1 VAPTMSMPEPTPTAT
16 LEFTLE
22 EEWAVHQALLDHLE
36 RTLDDDTAATPV
48 LTLGLLEKVESGARE
63 FTHAE
68 LDHLEHRLGARIR
81 RNALP
86 DRDRGPAES
95 VHEKVS
101 QTCHV

>member
-1 VAPTMSMPEPTPTAT
+1 MSIHEHTPTTT

-22 EEWAVHQALLDHLE
+22 EEWAIHQALHDHLE

-48 LTLGLLEKVESGARE
+48 LTIGLLEKVESDASE
-63 FTHAE
+63 YTHAE

-95 VHEKVS
+95 AHAKVER
-101 QTCHV
+101 TCHA